1 MTRKN
6 KPKPPGGSIPTYIR
20 FTIDQL
26 AAMDEA
32 VRKGRYMNRSEA
44 ARDAV
49 RSLFN
54 IGQNEQAPGDQRA
67 AEQPVA

>member
-26 AAMDEA
+26 AVMDEA

-44 ARDAV
+44 ARDAI
-49 RSLFN
+49 RSLFH
-54 IGQNEQAPGDQRA
+54 IGQDEQAPGNRK
-67 AEQPVA
+67 AEKPVS

>member
-1 MTRKN
+1 MARMN
-6 KPKPPGGSIPTYIR
+6 KPKPPGGSVPTYIR

-26 AAMDEA
+26 TAMDEA
-32 VRKGRYMNRSEA
+32 IREGRYMNRSEA

-54 IGQNEQAPGDQRA
+54 INQNGQAPGNRK
-67 AEQPVA
+67 AE